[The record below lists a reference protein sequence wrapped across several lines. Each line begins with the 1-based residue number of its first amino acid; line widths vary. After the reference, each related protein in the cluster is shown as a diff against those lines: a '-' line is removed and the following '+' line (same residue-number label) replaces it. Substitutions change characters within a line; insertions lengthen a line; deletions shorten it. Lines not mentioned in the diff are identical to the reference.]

1 MDPFFTALNSIGPA
15 LLAGNAIVLKHEN
28 APSVGELFQR
38 IFNCMGIINGLCQHL
53 SIDIPTSNRDVLE
66 SSIDHIV
73 FTGSVAGEETFGPV
87 LPVVVVADDDEA
99 LIMINHPLF
108 GLTTSVFTH
117 HPALQERMLEE
128 ARSGTVYFN
137 WCNDVQPEVA
147 WNGWGRSGNGMAA
160 MSGLSRQP
168 ERPGFGHLPEPGD
181 LVGVVVIRTVLNVV
195 LGRDI
200 SAGSMGS
207 MHRPGTGHRPSTP
220 PSQTMNL
227 TDQLAKERNRAAAE
241 RTLMAWI
248 RTCLALISFGFGL
261 DKIIAAIN
269 ASNLQNQGHAQLSV
283 RLVAVAFVLT
293 GILAMMAAT
302 AQHRKILRRL
312 RSDDFVYRE
321 EPSIA
326 LATAVLI
333 ALIGILA
340 LVLLLAGALAA

>member
-1 MDPFFTALNSIGPA
+1 ML
-15 LLAGNAIVLKHEN
+15 
-28 APSVGELFQR
+28 PSRSSELS
-38 IFNCMGIINGLCQHL
+38 C
-53 SIDIPTSNRDVLE
+53 
-66 SSIDHIV
+66 
-73 FTGSVAGEETFGPV
+73 
-87 LPVVVVADDDEA
+87 
-99 LIMINHPLF
+99 
-108 GLTTSVFTH
+108 
-117 HPALQERMLEE
+117 
-128 ARSGTVYFN
+128 
-137 WCNDVQPEVA
+137 
-147 WNGWGRSGNGMAA
+147 
-160 MSGLSRQP
+160 QP

-181 LVGVVVIRTVLNVV
+181 LVGVVVIRTVLNVFQ
-195 LGRDI
+195 GRDI
-200 SAGSMGS
+200 SPEDA
-207 MHRPGTGHRPSTP
+207 RDRRTVPEPATDLPPP

-302 AQHRKILRRL
+302 AQHRRILRRL

-340 LVLLLAGALAA
+340 LVLLLAGALAT